1 MRKRAMWTVLA
12 VLFLLSVGLNI
23 SSWAQTRRPA
33 PAKGSNTWV
42 KIPKSETDFLQG
54 QTRWRTARIL
64 NMDNKYFLGVS
75 SNSYLQ
81 VRPEARTPTDS
92 QYHTDLTEVFY
103 IVKGKGVA
111 ALGGELE
118 DAYFDDT
125 NDHETRVIHGKS
137 VNGKWKGYELAPW
150 QAGDTLIVPTGVAHN
165 LGYQVFE
172 PAEVVRFIIDPSKSL
187 ELVSQA
193 EMKPVDARGR

>member
-1 MRKRAMWTVLA
+1 MRKRALWIVLA
-12 VLFLLSVGLNI
+12 VLFMLSIGHNI
-23 SSWAQTRRPA
+23 SSWAQARRPA

-42 KIPKSETDFLQG
+42 KVPKSETGFLPG

-64 NMDNKYFLGVS
+64 NMDDKYHFGVS

-81 VRPEARTPTDS
+81 LRPEPRTGPSDS
-92 QYHTDLTEVFY
+92 QYHTEVTEVFY

-118 DAYFDDT
+118 GAYWDDS
-125 NDHETRVIHGKS
+125 NDHEIRIIRGPS
-137 VNGKWKGYELAPW
+137 VNGRWKNYDLATW
-150 QAGDTLIVPTGVAHN
+150 EAGDTIIVPTGVPHA
-165 LGYQVFE
+165 LAYQVFE
-172 PAEVVRFIIDPSKSL
+172 PTEVVRFIIDPSKSL

-193 EMKPVDARGR
+193 EMKPVDAR